1 MSTLKVS
8 EIQSNALNAPPLI
21 EDSAGVQ
28 VGTFCRAFVDF
39 NGEGT
44 VAIRASFNVLG
55 ITDNGV
61 GLYSVNFANALPD
74 ANYTIVSFCAAL
86 TNQARALSGNATFA
100 KSTTQITG
108 LSSRTAADNVLV
120 DSPFN
125 SLAIFR

>member
-1 MSTLKVS
+1 MGTLS
-8 EIQSNALNAPPLI
+8 IDALQSKAVNAPV
-21 EDSAGVQ
+21 EFRDG
-28 VGTFCRAFVDF
+28 VGTEVGRIARAFVDF

-55 ITDNGV
+55 ITDLGV

-86 TNQARALSGNATFA
+86 TNQARVLSGNTTFA